1 MIFQQRFSI
10 INCIMLK
17 VKAYLFDFY
26 ESLLP
31 QSHSYKKFV
40 KKNFSYSLKYLL
52 ILIFI
57 LNAFF
62 VSTLVVRLNPT
73 RVNNL
78 LNSLKTNLSQYP
90 PNLIINIRNGTLLS
104 NYNRPYFMWLDYLG
118 KKYLFVAVDENA
130 MPQKIKQ
137 YNASILL
144 TAKNLVVQNISDSA
158 HPTIIPLTQLN
169 DQVIDSQIVSTINM
183 YLEKIIK
190 IYPLFFWAIVISL
203 LLLLPILSFTLNFI
217 HLLLAS
223 FIIFITFKY
232 FQVIRIGKHLR
243 FAQTLQLSF
252 HAITLPLVLDYSL
265 TMIHLKN
272 KPSPLLFFCLV
283 LVFIFAAVYETY
295 HSESRLKTTKH
306 N

>member
-1 MIFQQRFSI
+1 MK
-10 INCIMLK
+10 K
-17 VKAYLFDFY
+17 VKAFLMDFY

-40 KKNFSYSLKYLL
+40 KKNFGYSLKYLL
-52 ILIFI
+52 VLIFV
-57 LNAFF
+57 LNAIF
-62 VSTLVVRLNPT
+62 VSTLVIRLNPT

-78 LNSLKTNLSQYP
+78 LTSLKTNLSQYP
-90 PNLIINIRNGTLLS
+90 PNLTISIKNGTLLS
-104 NYNRPYFMWLDYLG
+104 NYNRPYFMWLDYLD

-130 MPQKIKQ
+130 MPKKIKE

-144 TAKNLVVQNISDSA
+144 TAKNLVVQNISDPA

-169 DQVIDSQIVSTINM
+169 DQVIDSQTVSTIDV
-183 YLEKIIK
+183 YLDKIIK
-190 IYPLFFWAIVISL
+190 IYPLFFWAIILSL
-203 LLLLPILSFTLNFI
+203 LLLLPILSFTLNFV

-223 FIIFITFKY
+223 FIIIMIFKY
-232 FQVIRIGKHLR
+232 FLTKRIGKRLH

-272 KPSPLLFFCLV
+272 KPSPVLFFFLV
-283 LVFIFAAVYETY
+283 LVFVFAAVYETY
-295 HSESRLKTTKH
+295 HTGSRLKAVEPE
-306 N
+306 